1 MLTFDENKFDEMLPK
16 LQKFYRTNYK
26 ILQFLTNKPTF
37 APKFFGVL
45 KRLLF
50 YAFKSECLNFN
61 LISIQI
67 TEMQGKLVQHFQK
80 TGEFR
85 CFCIAMEVLSF
96 FVQKLSVSF
105 WEKINQTN
113 EKKLQVL
120 LESLNPK
127 KVNSF
132 FSFLDCNL

>member
-16 LQKFYRTNYK
+16 LQNFYRTNYK

-37 APKFFGVL
+37 APTFFGIL
-45 KRLLF
+45 KSLLF
-50 YAFKSECLNFN
+50 HAFKSECLNFN

-67 TEMQGKLVQHFQK
+67 TKMQGKLVQHFQK

-96 FVQKLSVSF
+96 VV
-105 WEKINQTN
+105 
-113 EKKLQVL
+113 
-120 LESLNPK
+120 
-127 KVNSF
+127 
-132 FSFLDCNL
+132 